1 MPAIRRVQ
9 AGPRGTRPDGV
20 SVATVEGGRHASRP
34 DRHRPGGDRRGDPGG
49 RRGQEEF
56 ARWADDVDR
65 AAAGFAGHLGA
76 VRLHDSQG
84 LHHLVYRFDSAEHL
98 DAWEQSDTRNELLRR
113 GNRISDPRS
122 SRSSDL
128 APWFT
133 LRQRDVPPKWKRFM
147 TTWAAAYPC
156 LLTIATL
163 LKLIFPGLPQS
174 AALAVNSFV
183 LTALLTWVIQ
193 PRLSRRARPWL
204 LRGAHPARTRGTA
217 APYDSPAA
225 D

>member
-1 MPAIRRVQ
+1 M
-9 AGPRGTRPDGV
+9 
-20 SVATVEGGRHASRP
+20 
-34 DRHRPGGDRRGDPGG
+34 RPGPTGTDRAVTVVVTRVVAAGKE
-49 RRGQEEF
+49 EEF
-56 ARWADDVDR
+56 AQWADDVDR

-76 VRLHDSQG
+76 VRLRDGQG

-98 DAWEQSDTRNELLRR
+98 DAWERSDTRNELLRR

-122 SRSSDL
+122 SRSADL

-133 LRQRDVPPKWKRFM
+133 LQRRDVPPRWKRFM

-163 LKLIFPGLPQS
+163 LKLLFPGLPQS

-193 PRLSRRARPWL
+193 PRVNRRARPWL

-217 APYDSPAA
+217 PPYDSASA